1 MSTIAHLTNF
11 DFAFLAIAIILT
23 SIMSGIFGSSGGSLL
38 LGALLLKLDVSTS
51 MVVFSISQMSSNIWR
66 AALWFRHI
74 HWAIL
79 CKLIVSALVATAMM
93 SLTNFVP
100 NKAFI
105 FLCLGAIPLLA
116 AMAPKSL
123 VPDIT
128 RPGAAYVC
136 GCVVMV
142 LLLMAGATGGL
153 LDLFF
158 QRSTLPRKTVVAT
171 KAAAQTVTL
180 ALRMAYFGAFSAI
193 QSSTIPIEY
202 MAGAILSS
210 LIGILFSALVLSRMS
225 DLQFRRYSGIV
236 INCLGVVF
244 VSRGIWLLIQAS

>member
-1 MSTIAHLTNF
+1 MSAIAHLTTF
-11 DFAFLAIAIILT
+11 DFAFLAFAIVLT
-23 SIMSGIFGSSGGSLL
+23 SIISGIFGSSGGSLL

-51 MVVFSISQMSSNIWR
+51 MVVFSISQMSSNVWR
-66 AALWFRHI
+66 AAVWFRHI
-74 HWAIL
+74 HWLIL
-79 CKLIVSALVATAMM
+79 WKLIISAFVTTALM

-116 AMAPKSL
+116 SMAPKAL

-136 GCVVMV
+136 GSVVMI

-158 QRSTLPRKTVVAT
+158 QKSTLSRKTVVAT

-180 ALRMAYFGAFSAI
+180 ALRMAYFGAFAAI
-193 QSSTIPIEY
+193 QTSTIPIEF
-202 MAGAILSS
+202 MAGAVLSS
-210 LIGILFSALVLSRMS
+210 LIGILFSALILNRMS

-236 INCLGVVF
+236 INSLGVVF
-244 VSRGIWLLIQAS
+244 LGRGLWLLVNAS